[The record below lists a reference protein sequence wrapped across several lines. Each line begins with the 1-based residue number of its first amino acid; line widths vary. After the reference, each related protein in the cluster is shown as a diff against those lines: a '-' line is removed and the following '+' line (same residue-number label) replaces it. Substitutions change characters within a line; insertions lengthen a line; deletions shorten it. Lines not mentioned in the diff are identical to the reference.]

1 MTSMHSERPSYRN
14 GCRLMQKTAA
24 QYRKFAEECD
34 QLAQLERSDR
44 HRSILKEMADA
55 WRQLAAQA
63 DSGA

>member
-1 MTSMHSERPSYRN
+1 
-14 GCRLMQKTAA
+14 MQKTAA